1 MLRGSAARAPPA
13 SPGAGVFA
21 TGPIPLTHN
30 EAVTTSRHLLKR
42 VSSRSVPA
50 GIYGTIICASILG
63 AAGPDTPSLQVA
75 ISVLVT
81 LLVYWLAERYSEV
94 LGLASSPDHA
104 GPYEQ
109 GSNRI
114 TAAHMRQVTRSG
126 WAMIQASVTPLV
138 VLFVSRVL
146 GADNGTAVNIALGYT
161 VLLLASLGWLAANR
175 AGLSGWPRAL
185 AAGFSTLLGLLV
197 VILKASLH

>member
-1 MLRGSAARAPPA
+1 M
-13 SPGAGVFA
+13 GVFG
-21 TGPIPLTHN
+21 TGAIALAHN
-30 EAVTTSRHLLKR
+30 GAVTSERHLLRR

-63 AAGPDTPSLQVA
+63 AASPDTPSLKVA

-109 GSNRI
+109 KTHRI
-114 TAAHMRQVTRSG
+114 TAPHVRHVMRSG

-138 VLFVSRVL
+138 VLFAGRL
-146 GADNGTAVNIALGYT
+146 FGADNETAVNIALGYT
-161 VLLLASLGWLAANR
+161 VLLLALLGWLAATR
-175 AGLSGWPRAL
+175 AGLNGWPRAM
-185 AAGFSTLLGLLV
+185 AAGFSILLGLLV
-197 VILKASLH
+197 VALKAGLH